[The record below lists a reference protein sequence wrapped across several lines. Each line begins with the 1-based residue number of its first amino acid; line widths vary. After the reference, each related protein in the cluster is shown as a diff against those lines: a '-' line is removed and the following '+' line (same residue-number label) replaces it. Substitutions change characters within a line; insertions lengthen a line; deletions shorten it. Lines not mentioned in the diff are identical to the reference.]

1 MTTTSSRYTY
11 YIAALQLN
19 ISNHPYPIGGEHVS
33 VRMVTLRAQEADH
46 LYIRC
51 QLSVTARSAQLAAAA
66 APVAAAAAA
75 ATAAAPPSAPRARH
89 AAQPN
94 PEREQRE
101 LGEREED
108 EEEPIRKAELGRE
121 DT

>member
-1 MTTTSSRYTY
+1 MTTASSRYTY

-51 QLSVTARSAQLAAAA
+51 QLSVTARSAQLATTA
-66 APVAAAAAA
+66 APAAAA

-108 EEEPIRKAELGRE
+108 EEEPIRKAEFGRE

>member
-11 YIAALQLN
+11 FIAALQLN

-51 QLSVTARSAQLAAAA
+51 QLSVTARSAQLAA